1 MRKGR
6 QNMKM
11 NLPNKLTLLRLCL
24 VPIFVVVMML
34 SSALW
39 ASIVGLVLF
48 IGASLTD
55 MLDGKIAR
63 KYNLITDFGK
73 FMDPLADK
81 FMVIGAMFV
90 ILYRALTVYTDTLFA
105 NVFFWAFLIVIF
117 RELAVTSIRLVVS
130 GSSGIV
136 IAANMLGKIKTC
148 TQIACVICCIA
159 EPVIYQQLD
168 MKTDFLPVSL
178 VTAGLMLIFTLWS
191 GIHYIA
197 SYWKYLDPQK

>member
-1 MRKGR
+1 
-6 QNMKM
+6 MKM
-11 NLPNKLTLLRLCL
+11 NLPNKLTVLRLIL
-24 VPIFVVVMML
+24 VPIFVVTMMV
-34 SSALW
+34 SPALW
-39 ASIVGLVLF
+39 ASALGLVLF
-48 IGASLTD
+48 IVASLTD

-90 ILYRALTVYTDTLFA
+90 ILYRSLALYSDKLFSGI
-105 NVFFWAFLIVIF
+105 FFWAFMIVIF

-159 EPVIYQQLD
+159 EPVIYD
-168 MKTDFLPVSL
+168 MIGKGTDFLPVSL
-178 VTAGLMLIFTLWS
+178 VTAALMLIFTLWS
-191 GIHYIA
+191 GINYIV
-197 SYWKYLDPQK
+197 SYWKYLDPEK

>member
-1 MRKGR
+1 
-6 QNMKM
+6 MKM
-11 NLPNKLTLLRLCL
+11 NLPNKLTVLRLIL
-24 VPIFVVVMML
+24 VPIFVVIMMI
-34 SSALW
+34 SNALW
-39 ASIVGLVLF
+39 ASALGLFLF
-48 IGASLTD
+48 IAASLTD

-63 KYNLITDFGK
+63 KYNLVTDFGK

-90 ILYRALTVYTDTLFA
+90 ILYRSLSLYSDKLFS
-105 NVFFWAFLIVIF
+105 NVFFWAFMIVIF

-159 EPVIYQQLD
+159 EPVIYDL
-168 MKTDFLPVSL
+168 MGRGTDFLPVSL
-178 VTAGLMLIFTLWS
+178 VTAALMLVFTLWS
-191 GIHYIA
+191 GINYIV
-197 SYWKYLDPQK
+197 SYWKYLDPEK

>member
-1 MRKGR
+1 
-6 QNMKM
+6 MKM
-11 NLPNKLTLLRLCL
+11 NLPNKLTVLRLCL
-24 VPIFVVVMML
+24 VPIFVVIMMV
-34 SSALW
+34 SNALW
-39 ASIVGLVLF
+39 ASTVGLVLF
-48 IGASLTD
+48 IVASLTD

-63 KYNLITDFGK
+63 KYNLVTDFGK

-90 ILYRALTVYTDTLFA
+90 ILYRALTLYQDQLFA
-105 NVFFWAFLIVIF
+105 NIFFWAFLIVIF

-159 EPVIYQQLD
+159 EPVIYNAVG
-168 MKTDFLPVSL
+168 KETTFLPVSL
-178 VTAGLMLIFTLWS
+178 VTAALMLIFTLWS
-191 GIHYIA
+191 GINYIA
-197 SYWKYLDPQK
+197 SYWKYLDPEK

>member
-1 MRKGR
+1 MK
-6 QNMKM
+6 KM
-11 NLPNKLTLLRLCL
+11 NLPNQLTLLRLCL
-24 VPIFVVVMML
+24 VPVFVVIMMV
-34 SSALW
+34 SSAVW
-39 ASIVGLVLF
+39 ASAVGLALF
-48 IGASLTD
+48 IIASLTD

-90 ILYRALTVYTDTLFA
+90 ILYRSLSLYSDKLFS
-105 NVFFWAFLIVIF
+105 NVFFWAFMIVIF

-159 EPVIYQQLD
+159 EPVIYELLE
-168 MKTDFLPVSL
+168 METDFLPVSL
-178 VTAGLMLIFTLWS
+178 VTAALMLIFTLWS
-191 GIHYIA
+191 GINYIV
-197 SYWKYLDPQK
+197 SYWKYLDPEK